1 MVAPASQSLL
11 VTSQGSWCGV
21 HLGNIGLITERDMT
35 KIIALPLPLQQ
46 SCRRTIDRTGYV
58 RGSHGEHDGSGSLNV
73 RTSTLNRPRRCA

>member
-1 MVAPASQSLL
+1 
-11 VTSQGSWCGV
+11 
-21 HLGNIGLITERDMT
+21 MT